1 MIRKLILSA
10 VIATAT
16 LTGLSM
22 TPTTA
27 EAADRDRGREHD
39 RDFHRRQF
47 EVLVKCGHRWENR
60 GTYRDRFDAERAAR
74 HLRREGF
81 RVEIREC

>member
-22 TPTTA
+22 SATTA
-27 EAADRDRGREHD
+27 EAAAPFERDRGR
-39 RDFHRRQF
+39 DFHHCQF
-47 EVLVKCGHRWENR
+47 EVLVECGHRWENR
-60 GTYRDRFDAERAAR
+60 GTYRDRYEAERAAHR
-74 HLRREGF
+74 LQREGF
-81 RVEIREC
+81 RVEIKEC

>member
-27 EAADRDRGREHD
+27 EAAAPFERDRG
-39 RDFHRRQF
+39 FHHRQF
-47 EVLVKCGHRWENR
+47 EVLVECGHRWENR
-60 GTYRDRFDAERAAR
+60 GTYRDRYEAERAAQRLR
-74 HLRREGF
+74 HEGF
-81 RVEIREC
+81 RVEIKEC

>member
-16 LTGLSM
+16 VTGMSM

-27 EAADRDRGREHD
+27 EAAPFNH
-39 RDFHRRQF
+39 DFHRRF
-47 EVLVKCGHRWENR
+47 EVVVECGHRWENR
-60 GTYRDRFDAERAAR
+60 GTFRDRFEAERVAQRLR
-74 HLRREGF
+74 HDGF
-81 RVEIREC
+81 RVEIREF

>member
-16 LTGLSM
+16 LTGLST
-22 TPTTA
+22 TPTSA
-27 EAADRDRGREHD
+27 EAAAPFEYGRGI
-39 RDFHRRQF
+39 HRRF
-47 EVLVKCGHRWENR
+47 EVVVECGHRWENR
-60 GTYRDRFDAERAAR
+60 GTYRDRYEAERVAR
-74 HLRREGF
+74 RLRYEGF